1 MIKKSANNLNQMV
14 HKYFYHTYT
23 QTASEGG
30 SELVDNGFISTII
43 GGYKKN
49 RIVIFFGMI
58 SVFS

>member
-1 MIKKSANNLNQMV
+1 MV